1 MGGFKHR
8 RSSAAA
14 LATPYT
20 ELSLALSPASGTPS
34 SILHDATLDAG
45 LFSGWK
51 VYDPAGRIVSISDDG
66 SKLTVVVSPGT
77 YDDDTWG
84 HGNGPQFNSG
94 AVALYYPTRVA
105 GSLDAEVDV
114 DWTMNGGGN
123 SSCGVIQYADAGNSE
138 ANSCYMFSGLYSA
151 STTLQKARLQIKSF
165 SNAGALAE
173 SGTFAHALRHKT
185 RLVVT
190 DAGLVRGYYTK
201 NGFAEV
207 EHGSP
212 SGLPQ
217 VTPGGPAWL
226 GIGFFAK
233 DAGKNETYDI
243 YSFTATANA
252 AAGSTL
258 GAQLIADLD
267 MTALGSADWSGG
279 DADHTVA
286 NVTVSATNTAGAST
300 FGPDGST
307 GVNMVPNS
315 GVDDDG
321 SVRDAPRL
329 EVDLSGIVQGSWPFP
344 RIWATVEFT
353 VAFASNAANHIDIG
367 VCHDDG
373 TTRVFARLDGSG
385 NVMGGRSNSSGGATQ
400 GSTALAA
407 VWMGLIPHAGMA
419 SAFGNTG
426 AVPSDPASGD
436 FVTTT
441 NAWGPAASDIASWF
455 NAAEANTTIY
465 VACGSPSGSV
475 PTQVL
480 VKRIRIW
487 EVVP

>member
-1 MGGFKHR
+1 MPPGKETGG
-8 RSSAAA
+8 AA
-14 LATPYT
+14 
-20 ELSLALSPASGTPS
+20 
-34 SILHDATLDAG
+34 
-45 LFSGWK
+45 
-51 VYDPAGRIVSISDDG
+51 
-66 SKLTVVVSPGT
+66 
-77 YDDDTWG
+77 
-84 HGNGPQFNSG
+84 
-94 AVALYYPTRVA
+94 
-105 GSLDAEVDV
+105 
-114 DWTMNGGGN
+114 
-123 SSCGVIQYADAGNSE
+123 
-138 ANSCYMFSGLYSA
+138 
-151 STTLQKARLQIKSF
+151 
-165 SNAGALAE
+165 
-173 SGTFAHALRHKT
+173 
-185 RLVVT
+185 
-190 DAGLVRGYYTK
+190 
-201 NGFAEV
+201 
-207 EHGSP
+207 
-212 SGLPQ
+212 
-217 VTPGGPAWL
+217 
-226 GIGFFAK
+226 
-233 DAGKNETYDI
+233 
-243 YSFTATANA
+243 
-252 AAGSTL
+252 TL

-267 MTALGSADWSGG
+267 MAALGSADWSGA

-286 NVTVSATNTAGAST
+286 GVTVSATNTAGAST

-407 VWMGLIPHAGMA
+407 VWMGLVPHLGMG
-419 SAFGNTG
+419 SVYGGTG
-426 AVPSDPASGD
+426 GVEDAPGSGD
-436 FVTTT
+436 HVTPT
-441 NAWGPAASDIASWF
+441 NAWGPAAGDIDSWF
-455 NAAEANTTIY
+455 NMAKAGTTIY

-480 VKRIRIW
+480 VQRIRIW

>member
-1 MGGFKHR
+1 
-8 RSSAAA
+8 
-14 LATPYT
+14 
-20 ELSLALSPASGTPS
+20 
-34 SILHDATLDAG
+34 
-45 LFSGWK
+45 
-51 VYDPAGRIVSISDDG
+51 
-66 SKLTVVVSPGT
+66 
-77 YDDDTWG
+77 
-84 HGNGPQFNSG
+84 
-94 AVALYYPTRVA
+94 
-105 GSLDAEVDV
+105 
-114 DWTMNGGGN
+114 
-123 SSCGVIQYADAGNSE
+123 
-138 ANSCYMFSGLYSA
+138 MFSGQYS
-151 STTLQKARLQIKSF
+151 
-165 SNAGALAE
+165 SNAALVKSRLKIMGINSTGDQVE
-173 SGTFAHALRHKT
+173 SPATNADALRHKS
-185 RLVVT
+185 RLVVSDT
-190 DAGLVRGYYTK
+190 GRVRSYYTF
-201 NGFAEV
+201 NGSGEV
-207 EHGSP
+207 EHGAP
-212 SGLPQ
+212 SNQ
-217 VTPGGPAWL
+217 TQAVPGGPSWL
-226 GIGFFAK
+226 GVGFYSK
-233 DAGKNETYDI
+233 DTSGVNETFDI
-243 YSFTATANA
+243 YAFDATANA
-252 AAGSTL
+252 AIDSTL
-258 GAQLIADLD
+258 GAQLIADVD
-267 MTALGSADWSGG
+267 FTAEGVADWSGG
-279 DADHTVA
+279 DAAYVVNGITVDA
-286 NVTVSATNTAGAST
+286 VNTAGAST

-307 GVNMVPNS
+307 GLDMVPNT